1 MRSDGS
7 IFKNDFNKLCIWI
20 IFYQILRLTLF
31 DVTDLSVKSA
41 GIIGAIIVIIVFCL
55 SIFLAFKL

>member
-1 MRSDGS
+1 MEVFLKMILINCVFGLY
-7 IFKNDFNKLCIWI
+7 F

>member
-1 MRSDGS
+1 MMEVFLKMILINCVFGLY
-7 IFKNDFNKLCIWI
+7 F

>member
-1 MRSDGS
+1 MEVFLKMILISCVFGLY
-7 IFKNDFNKLCIWI
+7 F